1 MQAAHR
7 PQRDLAAAR
16 SIFSSATITVGGL
29 YLTTHSIAVTLI
41 GTTAA
46 TALACWALW
55 LPRGQ
60 DRVTRTDAEASA
72 TPVRQVADAIS
83 EAPVSANESPVTH

>member
-1 MQAAHR
+1 MQMAHR
-7 PQRDLAAAR
+7 PQRDLSAAR
-16 SIFSSATITVGGL
+16 AFFSSATITVGGL

-55 LPRGQ
+55 LPHGQ
-60 DRVTRTDAEASA
+60 DRALIDTEAPA
-72 TPVRQVADAIS
+72 TPVQQVADAIS
-83 EAPVSANESPVTH
+83 EAPVSANEATVSR